1 MTVPEPNPLLELRG
15 LSVSIGG
22 KQVCNHL
29 DLQLKAGQCIG
40 ILGQNGVG
48 KTTLLHT
55 LVGLRNADAGAVMVR
70 GAPLEQLSR
79 RRIAQQVGLLMQEH
93 EDPFP
98 ATVLETALIGR
109 HPHID
114 FWQWESASDIRLARS
129 ALTAVDLADLEG
141 RAVNTLSGGERQR
154 LALATVITQDPD
166 VFLLDEP
173 SNHLDLHHEID
184 VLRML
189 SRYARE
195 GGKAVVM
202 TLHDINL
209 ASRFCDQLLLMFGE
223 GKTQLGP
230 TAEVLN
236 ADNLQRLFGIPVTA
250 IPWEGGTL
258 FQPR

>member
-1 MTVPEPNPLLELRG
+1 MSGTPNPLLELRG

-22 KQVCNHL
+22 KQVCRRL
-29 DLQLKAGQCIG
+29 DLQLRPGQCLG
-40 ILGQNGVG
+40 VLGQNGVG

-55 LVGLRNADAGAVMVR
+55 MAGLRPRDGGVIRLR

-98 ATVLETALIGR
+98 ATVMETALIGR

-114 FWQWESASDIRLARS
+114 FWQWESASDVRLARS
-129 ALTAVDLADLEG
+129 ALDSMDLDDLED

-154 LALATVITQDPD
+154 LALATVMTQDPD

-189 SRYARE
+189 ARFATD
-195 GGKAVVM
+195 GGKALVM
-202 TLHDINL
+202 TMHDVNL
-209 ASRFCDQLLLMFGE
+209 AARFCDRLLLMYGNGE
-223 GKTQLGP
+223 TQLGP
-230 TAEVLN
+230 TAEVLTPE
-236 ADNLQRLFGIPVTA
+236 NLKRLFGIAVTA
-250 IPWEGGTL
+250 IPWQGGTVY
-258 FQPR
+258 QPV